1 VQLTFYCCIFRL
13 RLEGNFDLFNIA
25 RSTPG
30 FVGADL
36 KSLVD
41 KAGNLAM
48 KRIIDKRKSMSNLED
63 WWRRPW
69 EKLRWRASASLTACE
84 VEFFSPLH
92 DNNFCSKSPKKMP
105 ELNQLYFI
113 AESMLIASAIYK

>member
-1 VQLTFYCCIFRL
+1 LTFYCCIFRL

-84 VEFFSPLH
+84 VEFFSLFMTTIFVQNH
-92 DNNFCSKSPKKMP
+92 QKRC
-105 ELNQLYFI
+105 LN
-113 AESMLIASAIYK
+113 

>member
-1 VQLTFYCCIFRL
+1 MQLICCMYRL
-13 RLEGNFDLFNIA
+13 RLEGKFDRFKIA

-48 KRIIDKRKSMSNLED
+48 KRIIDKRKSSLNLED

-69 EKLRWRASASLTACE
+69 DEAEMESLSITMADFE
-84 VEFFSPLH
+84 VYIYFLIAMVLYLENHKKNAQINFFSL
-92 DNNFCSKSPKKMP
+92 
-105 ELNQLYFI
+105 LTV
-113 AESMLIASAIYK
+113 SAIYK

>member
-1 VQLTFYCCIFRL
+1 VNKFVQLTCCICRL
-13 RLEGNFDLFNIA
+13 RLEGKFDLFKIA

-48 KRIIDKRKSMSNLED
+48 KRIIDRRKSILNLED

-69 EKLRWRASASLTACE
+69 DEAEMESLSITMTDFE
-84 VEFFSPLH
+84 VFFFL
-92 DNNFCSKSPKKMP
+92 FMI
-105 ELNQLYFI
+105 FV
-113 AESMLIASAIYK
+113 